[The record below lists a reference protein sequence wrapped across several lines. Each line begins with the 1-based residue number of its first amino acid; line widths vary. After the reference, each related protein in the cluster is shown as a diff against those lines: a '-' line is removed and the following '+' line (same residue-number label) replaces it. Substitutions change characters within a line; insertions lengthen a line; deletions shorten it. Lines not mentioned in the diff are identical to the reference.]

1 MDNNICTF
9 NASRAL
15 EDIVRWSKAHSHATT
30 LMIIGRI
37 IIAICCFIVFVFIA
51 LYYYAPYDAS
61 LSSVVVAAVIFTF
74 PLWVVG
80 ILLFVRGII
89 NMVKAR
95 RQLSRIVYIIK
106 NFYE

>member
-1 MDNNICTF
+1 MDKNIYTF

-15 EDIVRWSKAHSHATT
+15 EDVVRWSKAHLQATT

-61 LSSVVVAAVIFTF
+61 LSSVVVAAVFFPFT
-74 PLWVVG
+74 LWVVG
-80 ILLFVRGII
+80 ILSFVRGII
-89 NMVKAR
+89 DMVKAS

-106 NFYE
+106 FFDE